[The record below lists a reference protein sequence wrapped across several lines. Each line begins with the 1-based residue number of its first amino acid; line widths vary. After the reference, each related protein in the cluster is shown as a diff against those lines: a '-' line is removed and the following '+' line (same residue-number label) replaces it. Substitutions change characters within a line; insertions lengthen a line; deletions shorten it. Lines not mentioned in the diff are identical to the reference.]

1 MVNKYSGYPGPR
13 NLVSVLKYRI
23 LFRRTRT
30 LPSMYGCRFYSEN
43 NHNRITSEVINKV
56 LANQGVSI
64 TQKELNVL
72 LNIKGVTFDL
82 PFDSQTLPALFGLV
96 GKPKSRRPKAGI
108 YIFTHLAT
116 GRKYVGSSNSLSRRL
131 EQYFNPNP
139 LFYKEYG
146 LLLPLIKKEGFSAFN
161 LEIFV
166 MPEELSSDYNFLFLE
181 QYHLL
186 DSNFNLNTQRVVNFR
201 VNQGNTVYLY
211 DFEGKI
217 LYYTATSLNGLKA
230 HLGVHHSTVTKCIK
244 TGSLYLD
251 YFIITDQLKP
261 DAKKAGLSLEELS
274 NFISDKRSLFL
285 KKDFSLKN
293 SKSIYIKQDVTG
305 VTHNFPSITSLVKYF
320 DSINIKA
327 NRNKIAS
334 CLNTNESY
342 LGYTYYTDTT

>member
-1 MVNKYSGYPGPR
+1 M
-13 NLVSVLKYRI
+13 
-23 LFRRTRT
+23 
-30 LPSMYGCRFYSEN
+30 
-43 NHNRITSEVINKV
+43 
-56 LANQGVSI
+56 
-64 TQKELNVL
+64 
-72 LNIKGVTFDL
+72 
-82 PFDSQTLPALFGLV
+82 
-96 GKPKSRRPKAGI
+96 
-108 YIFTHLAT
+108 
-116 GRKYVGSSNSLSRRL
+116 GSSNSLSRRL

-274 NFISDKRSLFL
+274 KFISDKRWLFL

-305 VTHNFPSITSLVKYF
+305 VTQHFPSITSLVKYF

-342 LGYTYYTDTT
+342 LGYTYYTNTT

>member
-1 MVNKYSGYPGPR
+1 MINKCSGYLISC
-13 NLVSVLKYRI
+13 NLVSALKNRI

-30 LPSMYGCRFYSEN
+30 LPIIYNGCRVYSGN
-43 NHNRITSEVINKV
+43 NHSHITSKEINKV
-56 LANQGVSI
+56 LVNKGVSI
-64 TQKELNVL
+64 TQKELNIL

-82 PFDSQTLPALFGLV
+82 PFNSQTLPSLYGLV

-116 GRKYVGSSNSLSRRL
+116 GSKYVGPSNSLSRRL

-161 LEIFV
+161 LEEFV

-201 VNQGNTVYLY
+201 VNQVNTVYLY
-211 DFEGKI
+211 DIEGKI

-230 HLGVHHSTVTKCIK
+230 NLGIHHSTVTNCIK
-244 TGSLYLD
+244 NRSLYLD
-251 YFIITDQLKP
+251 SFIITDQLKP
-261 DAKKAGLSLEELS
+261 DAKKAGLCLEELS
-274 NFISDKRSLFL
+274 KLISDKISLFL
-285 KKDFSLKN
+285 KKRFFFE
-293 SKSIYIKQDVTG
+293 KQ
-305 VTHNFPSITSLVKYF
+305 
-320 DSINIKA
+320 
-327 NRNKIAS
+327 
-334 CLNTNESY
+334 
-342 LGYTYYTDTT
+342 